1 MKRSESRILTTHTGS
16 LPRPEHLIDLVYAS
30 EAGDADRTELDA
42 LVAES
47 VGAAVAKQVEV
58 GIDVVNDGEMSKIAF
73 NAYAKDRLTGFGG
86 TWQRRLPADMLEH
99 PDMAARMVTPASRPA
114 VWPQCVGPVAY
125 VGTEAVDVD
134 VANFRRALRDV
145 QTEDSFLTA
154 ASPGAIAVVLG
165 DGYYPTW
172 AAYVQA
178 IGEAM
183 RAEYRAV
190 VDAGFVLQLD
200 APDLAMERNLK
211 FTDGSLE
218 DFRKVVAL
226 HIDVLNA
233 ATAGLPTEQLRLH
246 VCWGN
251 YAGPHHRDVPLKDLL
266 DLFLHANVGALSIEA
281 SNPRH
286 EHEWRLFEDVKLP
299 PDLVLI
305 PGVIDSCSNY
315 VEHPELVAERIVRL
329 ARLVGRENLLA
340 GTDCGFATFA
350 RGGVVAPSVAWRK
363 LGSLAEGAAIASRT
377 LWSA

>member
-1 MKRSESRILTTHTGS
+1 MKRSEERILTTHTGS
-16 LPRPEHLIDLVYAS
+16 LPRPQHLIDLVYAS
-30 EAGDADRTELDA
+30 EAGLADQAELDT
-42 LVAES
+42 LVTES
-47 VGAAVAKQVEV
+47 VAAAVAKQAEV
-58 GIDVVNDGEMSKIAF
+58 GIDVVSDGEMSKIAF

-86 TWQRRLPADMLEH
+86 TWQRRVPADVLEH
-99 PDMAARMVTPASRPA
+99 PDLAERMATTASRVA
-114 VWPQCVGPVAY
+114 MWPMCIGPVEYIGAQA
-125 VGTEAVDVD
+125 VGVDL
-134 VANFRRALRDV
+134 ANFRGGLQGA
-145 QTEDSFLTA
+145 TSEDAFLTA

-165 DGYYPTW
+165 EGYYPSY

-183 RAEYRAV
+183 QAEYRAV

-211 FTDGSLE
+211 FTDGSLD
-218 DFRKVVAL
+218 DFRRIVAM

-233 ATAGLPTEQLRLH
+233 AIAGLPKEQLRLH

-251 YAGPHHRDVPLKDLL
+251 YAGTHHRDVPLKDLL
-266 DLFLHANVGALSIEA
+266 DLLLQANVGALSIEA

-299 PDLVLI
+299 TDMILI

-329 ARLVGRENLLA
+329 AKLVGRENLIA

-350 RGGVVAPSVAWRK
+350 RGGVVAPSVTWRK
-363 LGSLAEGAAIASRT
+363 LASLSEGAAIASRA
-377 LWSA
+377 LW

>member
-1 MKRSESRILTTHTGS
+1 MKRSQERILTTHTGS

-30 EAGDADRTELDA
+30 EAGQADQAELDA
-42 LVAES
+42 LIAES
-47 VGAAVAKQVEV
+47 VAVAVAKQVEV
-58 GIDVVNDGEMSKIAF
+58 GIDVVSDGEMSKIAF
-73 NAYAKDRLTGFGG
+73 NAYAKNRLTGFGG
-86 TWQRRLPADMLEH
+86 TWQRRVPADVLEH
-99 PDMAARMVTPASRPA
+99 PDLAARMASSASRAA
-114 VWPQCVGPVAY
+114 VWPMCIGPIEYIGAPAVA
-125 VGTEAVDVD
+125 VD
-134 VANFRRALRDV
+134 VANFRNALEGAHTADAFV
-145 QTEDSFLTA
+145 TA

-165 DGYYPTW
+165 EGYYPSW

-183 RAEYRAV
+183 QAEYRAV

-218 DFRKVVAL
+218 DFRRIVAM

-233 ATAGLPTEQLRLH
+233 AIAGLPREQLRLH

-251 YAGPHHRDVPLKDLL
+251 YAGTHHRDVPLKDLL

-286 EHEWRLFEDVKLP
+286 EHEWRLFEDAKLP
-299 PDLVLI
+299 SGMVLI

-329 ARLVGRENLLA
+329 AKLVGRENLIA

-350 RGGVVAPSVAWRK
+350 RGGVVAPSVTWRK
-363 LGSLAEGAAIASRT
+363 LAALSEGAAIASRA
-377 LWSA
+377 LW